1 LVFGFGFALL
11 RFALV
16 KPMRTRREQKELAAQ
31 WKTCNFHSF
40 RMAAIIVSWL
50 VGGFQPGED

>member
-1 LVFGFGFALL
+1 
-11 RFALV
+11 
-16 KPMRTRREQKELAAQ
+16 MRTRREQKELAAQ